1 MSLPLESPAQQRLA
15 SDLLAWGEDRPVA
28 PPGVAAELHRELQR
42 GLAEHRDAVT
52 AAASARRDG
61 RLLLTRTTLERAVC
75 DGWQLEPEPFEHT
88 WENVRSHLVIA
99 AIVEDWGRDRE
110 VAIEPVVADV
120 WQQEAS
126 RQPGDPGSRSAWL
139 NTCGEPERLQ
149 AEVVDLVA
157 TFREVWPRIPAEVL
171 VSDLRRTHTRR
182 LARGRVVLRGTTDV
196 VLDSHR
202 RDDRA
207 RALVV
212 DLRTGLPRP
221 DRDRRS
227 ARFSALLWAL
237 QTGRLPFRWASFHVP
252 EGRVEVEDLDVE
264 RLRDVVAD
272 LVDAVA
278 QLGRI
283 ADLQPGAADH
293 ELRLSGGPWCDHC
306 RRQAGCPQAVG

>member
-15 SDLLAWGEDRPVA
+15 DDLLAWGEDRPVA
-28 PPGVAAELHRELQR
+28 APGVAAELRGELQR
-42 GLAEHRDAVT
+42 GLAEQHDAVA

-61 RLLLTRTTLERAVC
+61 RVWLTRTTLERAVC

-88 WENVRSHLVIA
+88 WENVRSHLVVA
-99 AIVEDWGRDRE
+99 AIVEDWGRDRR
-110 VAIEPVVADV
+110 VAIDAVVADV
-120 WQQEAS
+120 WRQEAS

-139 NTCGEPERLQ
+139 NACEDPQRLR
-149 AEVVDLVA
+149 AEVAELVA
-157 TFREVWPRIPAEVL
+157 TFREVWPRIPGEVL
-171 VSDLRRTHTRR
+171 VSDLRRTHTLR

-202 RDDRA
+202 QDDRA

-221 DRDRRS
+221 GRDRRA
-227 ARFSALLWAL
+227 ARFSALLWTL
-237 QTGRLPFRWASFHVP
+237 HTGRLPFRWASFHVP

-264 RLRDVVAD
+264 VLRDVVASV
-272 LVDAVA
+272 VDAVI

-283 ADLQPGAADH
+283 ADLRPGASDH
-293 ELRLSGGPWCDHC
+293 ELRLSGGTWCDHC
-306 RRQAGCPQAVG
+306 RRRVACPEAPR